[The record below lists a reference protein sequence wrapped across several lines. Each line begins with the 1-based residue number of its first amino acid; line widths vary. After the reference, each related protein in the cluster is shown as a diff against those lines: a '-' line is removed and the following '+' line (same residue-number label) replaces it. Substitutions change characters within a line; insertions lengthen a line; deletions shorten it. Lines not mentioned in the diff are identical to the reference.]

1 MNKLQNYIKK
11 NKVTIKVIILLFI
24 AKFLG
29 FIKNIFLAKFYGTT
43 IISDSYQMALSI
55 AMIIIGIVLYSYQA
69 FTKGFFIS
77 SKENRESQYTSSF
90 INFISIIL
98 LLLVCIVILNP
109 NLIIHLFAPGFNEL
123 QVSYTRELML
133 PIIIGTCFLV
143 ISNILSEYL
152 RCKESYI
159 IPQLCYLVI
168 NIIEILTIY
177 LAFYAN
183 YKWLAYGYFIANLTY
198 LIILLIIAFKN
209 NLKYYFNIYK
219 KDVSNFYIILMPV
232 FVSSIIT
239 DLNSMIDKIFA
250 SKSEIGI
257 ISTLSYSTNIKT
269 VTLIIAAG
277 ILTVLF
283 PKISKKY
290 VEKDYQGF
298 NKTIFK
304 TLKIIVCIY
313 IPLTIFVIVFANII
327 VKIVYFRGAFD
338 IDSLNSTTKCLQM
351 YIIGITGISIRDL
364 FIKALYCME
373 KGKIIIL
380 ISAISVFLNVVLNY
394 ILYSKLGYI
403 GLPLATSISVWIII
417 PILIIYYLKIIK
429 VTIKKNSK

>member
-98 LLLVCIVILNP
+98 LLLVCIFILNP
-109 NLIIHLFAPGFNEL
+109 NLIIHLFSPVFNEL

-159 IPQLCYLVI
+159 IPQL
-168 NIIEILTIY
+168 
-177 LAFYAN
+177 
-183 YKWLAYGYFIANLTY
+183 
-198 LIILLIIAFKN
+198 
-209 NLKYYFNIYK
+209 
-219 KDVSNFYIILMPV
+219 
-232 FVSSIIT
+232 
-239 DLNSMIDKIFA
+239 
-250 SKSEIGI
+250 
-257 ISTLSYSTNIKT
+257 
-269 VTLIIAAG
+269 
-277 ILTVLF
+277 
-283 PKISKKY
+283 
-290 VEKDYQGF
+290 
-298 NKTIFK
+298 
-304 TLKIIVCIY
+304 
-313 IPLTIFVIVFANII
+313 
-327 VKIVYFRGAFD
+327 
-338 IDSLNSTTKCLQM
+338 
-351 YIIGITGISIRDL
+351 
-364 FIKALYCME
+364 
-373 KGKIIIL
+373 
-380 ISAISVFLNVVLNY
+380 
-394 ILYSKLGYI
+394 
-403 GLPLATSISVWIII
+403 
-417 PILIIYYLKIIK
+417 
-429 VTIKKNSK
+429 